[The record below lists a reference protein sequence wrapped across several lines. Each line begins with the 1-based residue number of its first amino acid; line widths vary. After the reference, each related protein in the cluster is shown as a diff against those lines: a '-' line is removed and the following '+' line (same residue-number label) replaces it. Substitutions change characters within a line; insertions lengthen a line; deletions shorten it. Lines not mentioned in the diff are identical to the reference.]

1 MVWNTLFRFNGAQ
14 SHTCLD
20 VPSVCEYRWLRPS
33 ACICTHAVFIII
45 SCFICNTYF
54 QILVALKSLYQQIE
68 PLELPLIIYPAVNT
82 LTTAWKTQIGRTV
95 TTLTKFLDNMM
106 SSGLGL
112 SSAEHHDIWEAYH
125 TFSSRQ
131 KYLYNNCRLGP
142 NSLRLSTVHILTC

>member
-1 MVWNTLFRFNGAQ
+1 MVWNTPFRFNGAQ
-14 SHTCLD
+14 SHTHLD

-33 ACICTHAVFIII
+33 ACICTHAAFIII

-106 SSGLGL
+106 SSSLG
-112 SSAEHHDIWEAYH
+112 SVV
-125 TFSSRQ
+125 Q
-131 KYLYNNCRLGP
+131 
-142 NSLRLSTVHILTC
+142 STVISGKLTTHSALVENIFTITVVWVQIRCIRAR